1 VAATTPAATG
11 VSSRHRSRE
20 DGVVFRPAVPAA
32 DDSSPQSQ
40 ERGRPDMDPS
50 PPMWPAFGRASRR
63 SGYRLAMTFSIVA
76 RSADGTT
83 LGVAVASKFLGAG
96 AAVPAALA
104 DVGAVATQSYANL
117 AYRPQALTL
126 LGTGVAAAE
135 TVRALIAGDAGP
147 VGHRQVGVVGTHGP
161 GATYTGDQCH
171 EWAGGAAGDGYA
183 IQGNMLAGPKVVAD
197 MEATW
202 LAGAD
207 QPRLPYRLVDA
218 LRAGDLAGGD
228 RRGRQSA
235 ALLVVA
241 KGMGYGGTS
250 DVLADLR
257 VDDHPD
263 PVAELARLLELH
275 TLYFERPDPATL
287 IPLTGDVADEVRTRL
302 AKAGHTAADL
312 DEALASWAGIENLE
326 ERIVAGSIDPLVLA
340 QLRSAGTAV

>member
-1 VAATTPAATG
+1 
-11 VSSRHRSRE
+11 
-20 DGVVFRPAVPAA
+20 
-32 DDSSPQSQ
+32 
-40 ERGRPDMDPS
+40 
-50 PPMWPAFGRASRR
+50 
-63 SGYRLAMTFSIVA
+63 MTFSIVA
-76 RSADGTT
+76 RSADGTV

-117 AYRPQALTL
+117 AYRPQALAL
-126 LGTGVAAAE
+126 LGTGVTATG
-135 TVRALIAGDAGP
+135 TVQALIAGDAGP
-147 VGHRQVGVVGTHGP
+147 VGHRQVGVVGAEGP
-161 GATYTGDQCH
+161 GATFTGGDCH
-171 EWAGGAAGDGYA
+171 PWAGGVAGDGYA
-183 IQGNMLAGPKVVAD
+183 IQGNMLAGPQVVAD

-202 LAGAD
+202 LAGAE
-207 QPRLPYRLVDA
+207 QPRLTYRLLGA

-287 IPLTGDVADEVRTRL
+287 IPLTGAIGDEVRTRL
-302 AKAGHTAADL
+302 AKAGHAADDL

-326 ERIVAGSIDPLVLA
+326 ERIVPGAIDPLVLA
-340 QLRSAGTAV
+340 QLRAGGEDS